1 MVDVSPYSQALYEIA
16 QTNDQSEEV
25 MDRLEELAGIWKSNP
40 ELVQFLKHPKVT
52 RVKKQEVL
60 DTVFK
65 QELDPLI
72 YRFNQVLVMH
82 DVSAYIPE
90 ILLAYRENYYK
101 DHQIEVVNVTSASEL
116 DEQQMKAL
124 KALLTQKLKKNV
136 ELLINTDKSLI
147 AGLRVQTSQFVL
159 DNTIVSRAEAMKE
172 RMKRG

>member
-1 MVDVSPYSQALYEIA
+1 
-16 QTNDQSEEV
+16 
-25 MDRLEELAGIWKSNP
+25 
-40 ELVQFLKHPKVT
+40 
-52 RVKKQEVL
+52 
-60 DTVFK
+60 
-65 QELDPLI
+65 
-72 YRFNQVLVMH
+72 MH

-90 ILLAYRENYYK
+90 IFLAYREYYYK